1 LVDEPWGRE
10 YGIPFDM
17 RAPLT
22 PDIAV
27 QVLPAPF
34 AADLTKASIMESTN
48 QGIARQN
55 RIILGGAKQFVFSR
69 QTPPSKFI
77 KENFGKSAPKNIDY
91 RIVNGR
97 LETSFVNYWLCAQ
110 SHRPISVMCV
120 YLKHRQGDLMGFAV
134 DSLVIKNKSSH
145 PVKVRKI
152 ANALKPCLSYR
163 LRIIN

>member
-1 LVDEPWGRE
+1 
-10 YGIPFDM
+10 M

-69 QTPPSKFI
+69 QIPPSKFI
-77 KENFGKSAPKNIDY
+77 KENFGKYKHP
-91 RIVNGR
+91 RI
-97 LETSFVNYWLCAQ
+97 LTIES
-110 SHRPISVMCV
+110 
-120 YLKHRQGDLMGFAV
+120 LM
-134 DSLVIKNKSSH
+134 DDWKQ
-145 PVKVRKI
+145 
-152 ANALKPCLSYR
+152 AL
-163 LRIIN
+163 

>member
-1 LVDEPWGRE
+1 LDQQSIYADGVLVDEPWRRE

-27 QVLPAPF
+27 QVRPVPF

-77 KENFGKSAPKNIDY
+77 KENFGKSAPKNIGY
-91 RIVNGR
+91 LIVNG
-97 LETSFVNYWLCAQ
+97 L
-110 SHRPISVMCV
+110 
-120 YLKHRQGDLMGFAV
+120 
-134 DSLVIKNKSSH
+134 LVTIYE
-145 PVKVRKI
+145 
-152 ANALKPCLSYR
+152 A
-163 LRIIN
+163 